1 MTIHEPG
8 IYHIYNRG
16 NNKQIIFFSNEN
28 YFYFLR
34 KCHQYI
40 KPVSNILAWCLMPN
54 HFHFL
59 IDVTYESLRPLKSGG
74 IVMPAITNAFRLLQ
88 SSYAKG
94 VNKQQNRSGNLFQQ
108 KTKAK
113 LTSSIQGHSF
123 HAFNYIHQNP
133 MKANL
138 VVNPEDWIFSSLQ
151 DYLKLRNGSL
161 CNYEKAYELL
171 GLKQMDLKAKTLE
184 EIGKEI
190 ILKIS

>member
-1 MTIHEPG
+1 MHFEPQE
-8 IYHIYNRG
+8 IYHVYNRG
-16 NNKQIIFFSNEN
+16 NRKQTVFFSHSN
-28 YFYFLR
+28 YLYFLKKVR
-34 KCHQYI
+34 QEWLPFCD
-40 KPVSNILAWCLMPN
+40 ILEYCLMPN